1 MIAADSAPDRAPV
14 TPDPAADAAPALSDP
29 IAAAAPDRVD
39 PSAPLDGAEPARVA
53 ASPSGN
59 GAEPDDS
66 PHGTL
71 PLPLA
76 PEPVPEGMTAATAP
90 TEIVPYD
97 VAILR
102 PLPEGAILDGRYAV
116 RVVVQSGPTVNLYRA
131 HARAGQRCAQ
141 CGALAA
147 AEAIFCARCGQALTG
162 QEPLPAYLITEASE
176 PEALRR
182 AATVVERGLNHPH
195 LMALM
200 DLFTYSP
207 YGPPRHYAVAE
218 ARQGVP
224 LERLALPQ
232 PAAMVLEWGV
242 QLSDALRYLHS
253 QGMLSPGFSPTNVL
267 IKEDE
272 AVLANLQEARPAPP
286 EPPEHAHEMAEDVAG
301 LAGTLYE
308 TLTGRYAG
316 TAGAG
321 ALLPNDL
328 PPEAEAAFSRALRPA
343 AGSTPITAEEW
354 HRLLTAARDALYA
367 ATANIR
373 VRSGRISDVGRHR
386 ELNEDSLSAI
396 ECQVVQESVSAGI
409 GVYAVADGMGGHAG
423 GEVASALAI
432 ATVTEGLLQHFIMPQ
447 FSADSAEPTPEEIT
461 AWLTAAVQAANE
473 RIHSERGSRGNDM
486 GTTLVVALITGQ
498 RAYIANVGDSR
509 AYLLTPTPGGEAALK
524 QITVD
529 HSLVQRLVSMGQ
541 ITPEE
546 AKYHPYRNM
555 IYKSLGERPQAE
567 IDTFVERLTPGT
579 RLLLCS
585 DGLSG
590 MVPDPALRAALAGE
604 NDPQVACGRM
614 VAEANAAGGLDNI
627 TAVAVYIEA
636 G

>member
-1 MIAADSAPDRAPV
+1 MIAPDDARDTASTMATGSGETDTPPANGSNHAEDTVLAVAARV
-14 TPDPAADAAPALSDP
+14 TGNGPAAT
-29 IAAAAPDRVD
+29 VD
-39 PSAPLDGAEPARVA
+39 EGADLAR
-53 ASPSGN
+53 
-59 GAEPDDS
+59 
-66 PHGTL
+66 GTL
-71 PLPLA
+71 PLPLT

-90 TEIVPYD
+90 TEIMPYD
-97 VAILR
+97 LDLLR
-102 PLPEGAILDGRYAV
+102 ALPEGAILDLRYVV
-116 RVVVQSGPTVNLYRA
+116 RAVVQSGPTVNLYRA
-131 HARAGQRCAQ
+131 RVRAGQRCAN
-141 CGALAA
+141 CGALAVG
-147 AEAIFCARCGQALTG
+147 EAVFCARCGQALAG

-195 LMALM
+195 LMPLV

-232 PAAMVLEWGV
+232 PGAMVLEWGV

-253 QGMLSPGFSPTNVL
+253 QGMLSPGFSPSNVL

-272 AVLANLQEARPAPP
+272 AVLANLQEARPAPSKGD
-286 EPPEHAHEMAEDVAG
+286 ERTQEMAEDVVG

-308 TLTGRYAG
+308 TLTGRYVG

-321 ALLPNDL
+321 PMLPADM
-328 PPEAEAAFSRALRPA
+328 PAEAEAAFTRALRPA
-343 AGSTPITAEEW
+343 AGSSPITADEW
-354 HRLLTAARDALYA
+354 HNLLTIARNALYA

-386 ELNEDSLSAI
+386 GLNEDSLSAI

-432 ATVTEGLLQHFIMPQ
+432 ATVTERLLQHFVMPQ
-447 FSADSAEPTPEEIT
+447 FSPDAAEPTPEQIT
-461 AWLTAAVQAANE
+461 DWLTEAVQTANE
-473 RIHSERGSRGNDM
+473 RIHSERDSRGNDM

-498 RAYIANVGDSR
+498 RVYIANVGDSR
-509 AYLLTPTPGGEAALK
+509 AYLLTPTPGGEPALK
-524 QITVD
+524 QVTVD

-567 IDTFVERLTPGT
+567 IDTFVERLIPGT

-590 MVPDPALRAALAGE
+590 MVPDPMLRAMLAGE
-604 NDPQVACGRM
+604 SDPQAACGRM
-614 VAEANAAGGLDNI
+614 VVEANAAGGLDNI